1 MKLVIVKWEDA
12 CDVDADVWVVHD
24 NDTFEYT
31 PCMVFTI
38 GVVLYDGPEGMILTS
53 SVIEDGTVGRR
64 FQIPRGMIREV
75 EEITERKEDAVK
87 KGK

>member
-1 MKLVIVKWEDA
+1 
-12 CDVDADVWVVHD
+12 VWVVHD

-75 EEITERKEDAVK
+75 EEIVERKEDAVK